1 MDASTSSFVPDTK
14 PLLDNIEES
23 FVCPKQP
30 LTTPVPICATSQ
42 AESVVAVPKMPQHLG
57 PHNSGGSDPVVAMP
71 TFAVP
76 PHLMGRNLDN
86 PIADMIGTGRRVQ
99 KPRLGVRV
107 PYRNLTSQIV
117 TQDEIAQ
124 EIFERNQKK
133 YPMHDIPEGGDM
145 FFAMKL
151 TQRLANR
158 IAPSTPE
165 TSPSKSDPQTET
177 DPLAITP
184 NNSGPLS
191 ESELLAIL
199 DDKDG
204 ISDWVPESKVGLL
217 PGGILTETTIIE
229 HIRPPQ
235 PLTPFKLDPAVEREL
250 ALKQL
255 MELPLRAKRKKS
267 EDKQPKSD
275 KPSKKKA
282 RIPKIKNN
290 LGEVVNTGN
299 NVKTLTA
306 QNSSQNSL
314 NVTGV
319 GRLKMATEKGL
330 GIVAKKNIVR
340 TKRTCENMSGSPAK
354 RLQASKKK
362 QPALAGVVA
371 LSTSNTAKDS
381 TNIQVKAGHSGVH
394 KSSMPSSKLV
404 NGAKST
410 ETVQAKEKKFHK
422 VTIPSQISVMATKVI
437 NLLSSPK
444 RSVAISPAMIN
455 DGKSGSVPSPNQS
468 LVDSITLAAQPM
480 DGTTITDIP
489 FVQTAKLAVHPRT
502 YSGKKR
508 INAATNSSPTQLGD
522 PSTSLA
528 SGSQLKQVFPK
539 TTVSNVKSA
548 KDGISKGKTM
558 PTEEV
563 SAVAKKRK
571 SRMMRE
577 VNRLLQDEG
586 AINFIYEVEHGESK
600 RRSSNGVEK
609 TTANIRRGAVP
620 LKSIRRK
627 RKDLLLKTRLV
638 KNAVMRLGSSNAG
651 FTPLATRPKRL
662 TRPPILMKQ
671 DKLSPESSQLN
682 RLSVDS
688 QDSLG
693 SPSSQT
699 HVEPPSPPF
708 FSPRHHLRAEASRII
723 RRHSSSSTYSSRSGS
738 PQRLSIDKEIPL
750 SPNTAPSTFSVT
762 QPEQETRNKL
772 TRKKGVPIFVRKF
785 ERVQTYKGKKRKA
798 TLPNAVLETT
808 SILGDMSKESPN
820 TKVPVEKVT
829 KSVDQSEGIPT
840 VAGQFVKGSNK
851 TVQSMKN
858 KPQLNGDAAQIEPL
872 KKATTILGNKRK
884 MVDSVNFKTK
894 TDASVNMKLKAQMS
908 KNFNQG
914 LVKGRSLELKTAV
927 AGTDGA
933 STKPKKETVTSTL
946 EPRVSELV
954 GKLKKKLPESKE
966 SSKSSSPNQSRGS
979 KSPTPVIRPLPPPL
993 SPSTSS
999 YCSLV
1004 KTLECESQKQ
1014 QKKKEVEEETGK
1026 QRASGRQNAGTFI
1039 YREICLRRHSNLV
1052 QIILAPVSTKMK
1064 NSFNL
1069 QVLRELI
1076 DALYQL
1082 RKDETCRVVLL
1093 SSTGSSFCQGVDLAM
1108 LLHTNIER
1116 RKSTA
1121 QELAAA
1127 LKQFLK
1133 SLALFNKP
1141 LVAAVNGSVVG
1152 LGVTML
1158 PFFDMVI
1165 ASDKATFSTP
1175 YARLGQVPEGA
1186 AILTLPHMLGNA
1198 VTSELLFGC
1207 RKLTAS
1213 EALRFGLVT
1222 RVLWPDR
1229 FQEEVLPLVAGMANQ
1244 SAQLCQHLSWT
1255 LLMLWKTICQPPST
1269 PVSIVGAHVWAQHN
1283 KSL

>member
-42 AESVVAVPKMPQHLG
+42 AESVVAVPKMPQHLS

-133 YPMHDIPEGGDM
+133 YPMHDVPEGGDM

-290 LGEVVNTGN
+290 LDEVVNTGN

-306 QNSSQNSL
+306 QNSSQDSL

-330 GIVAKKNIVR
+330 GIVVKKNIVR

-362 QPALAGVVA
+362 QAALAGVVA
-371 LSTSNTAKDS
+371 LSTSNTAKDP
-381 TNIQVKAGHSGVH
+381 TNIQVKPGHSGVH
-394 KSSMPSSKLV
+394 KSPMPCSKLV
-404 NGAKST
+404 NGAKGT

-444 RSVAISPAMIN
+444 RSVAIGPAMIN
-455 DGKSGSVPSPNQS
+455 DGKSGSVPPPNQS

-489 FVQTAKLAVHPRT
+489 FVQTSKLAVHPRT

-508 INAATNSSPTQLGD
+508 INAATNSSPTHLGD
-522 PSTSLA
+522 PSTSVA
-528 SGSQLKQVFPK
+528 SGAQLKQVFPK

-609 TTANIRRGAVP
+609 TTANLRRGAVP

-750 SPNTAPSTFSVT
+750 SPSTAPSTISVT

-798 TLPNAVLETT
+798 TLSNPVLETT

-829 KSVDQSEGIPT
+829 KSVDQLEGIPT

-872 KKATTILGNKRK
+872 KKATTNLGNKRK

-894 TDASVNMKLKAQMS
+894 TDASVNMKLKAQMA
-908 KNFNQG
+908 KNFNKG
-914 LVKGRSLELKTAV
+914 FVKGRSLELKTAV

-933 STKPKKETVTSTL
+933 SPKPKKETVTSSL

-979 KSPTPVIRPLPPPL
+979 KSPTPVVRPLPPPL

-1244 SAQLCQHLSWT
+1244 SAQCKTHGCLT
-1255 LLMLWKTICQPPST
+1255 ARLLYNLDFQ
-1269 PVSIVGAHVWAQHN
+1269 VGLEG
-1283 KSL
+1283 SLLRDEPELKL